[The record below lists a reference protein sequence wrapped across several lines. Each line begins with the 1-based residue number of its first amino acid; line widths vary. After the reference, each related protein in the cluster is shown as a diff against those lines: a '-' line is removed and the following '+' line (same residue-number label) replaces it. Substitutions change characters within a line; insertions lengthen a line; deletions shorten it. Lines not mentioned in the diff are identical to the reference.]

1 MNRPRRR
8 FSPFS
13 CLLILAF
20 LLFGAIILILL
31 LRQPWNLPVSSA
43 NEAAASALA
52 DDARQIAFMS
62 NRDGD
67 WDIYQM
73 TLSTRETVNLTSSS
87 ADEAFP
93 SYDFSG
99 QAMTY
104 VSNADRAAEN
114 DLTAYLMNADG
125 SSPRRVQ
132 SDLPTILDILANGRL
147 NWDPIQPFSGGPV
160 FVSLR
165 DLNLEVYRAR
175 PNADGTAT
183 EVNLSQN
190 GAIDWFPSVDVTGG
204 QVVFTSDRD
213 GDQELYLAEA
223 DGTLRRLTTDPATD
237 IHGAWLSDA
246 RQVLFYSERG
256 PLLDGGQTVLYTLDT
271 RNPAAQPTL
280 LAGGPLSLEGGTPLV
295 ADVQFAPGGGAQL
308 SLGYDGHDW
317 EIYYT
322 PAGGG
327 EPINLTDNDSDDLFP
342 TWRPSS

>member
-1 MNRPRRR
+1 MIRPRRR

-13 CLLILAF
+13 CLLFLAL
-20 LLFGAIILILL
+20 LLFGAIIVILL
-31 LRQPWNLPVSSA
+31 LRQPWNLPATSD
-43 NEAAASALA
+43 NGAAASALA
-52 DDARQIAFMS
+52 EDARQIAFMS

-73 TLSTRETVNLTSSS
+73 TLSTRETVNLTDSS

-104 VSNADRAAEN
+104 VSNADRTAES
-114 DLTAYLMNADG
+114 DLTGYTMAADG

-147 NWDPIQPFSGGPV
+147 NWDLVQPFSGGPV

-175 PNADGTAT
+175 TNADGTAND
-183 EVNLSQN
+183 VNLSRN

-223 DGTLRRLTTDPATD
+223 DGTLRRLTNDPATD
-237 IHGAWLSDA
+237 VHAVWLSDA

-271 RNPAAQPTL
+271 RDPAAQPASLT
-280 LAGGPLSLEGGTPLV
+280 GGPVSLEGGTPLV
-295 ADVQFAPGGGAQL
+295 ADVQFAPGGGAQI
-308 SLGYDGHDW
+308 SLGHDGHDW

-327 EPINLTDNDSDDLFP
+327 EAVNLTDNDFDDLFP
-342 TWRPSS
+342 TWRPNS

>member
-8 FSPFS
+8 FSSFS
-13 CLLILAF
+13 CLLSIAL
-20 LLFGAIILILL
+20 LLFGAIIVILL
-31 LRQPWNLPVSSA
+31 LRQPWSQPA
-43 NEAAASALA
+43 APATEAAASALA
-52 DDARQIAFMS
+52 EDGRQIAFMS

-73 TLSTRETVNLTSSS
+73 TLSTREIVNLTESS

-114 DLTAYLMNADG
+114 DLTAYMMAADG
-125 SSPRRVQ
+125 SDPRRVQ
-132 SDLPTILDILANGRL
+132 SDLPTILDILGNGRL
-147 NWDPIQPFSGGPV
+147 NWDAVRPFSGGPV

-175 PNADGTAT
+175 SSGDGTAE
-183 EVNLSQN
+183 EVNLSHN

-204 QVVFTSDRD
+204 QVAFASDRD
-213 GDQELYLAEA
+213 GNQEIYLAEA
-223 DGTLRRLTTDPATD
+223 DGTLHRLTNDPATD
-237 IHGAWLSDA
+237 LHAAWLSDA

-271 RNPAAQPTL
+271 RDPAAQPVL
-280 LAGGPLSLEGGTPLV
+280 LSGAPLSLEGGTPLV

-327 EPINLTDNDSDDLFP
+327 EAINLTDNDADDLFP
-342 TWRPSS
+342 TWRPNS